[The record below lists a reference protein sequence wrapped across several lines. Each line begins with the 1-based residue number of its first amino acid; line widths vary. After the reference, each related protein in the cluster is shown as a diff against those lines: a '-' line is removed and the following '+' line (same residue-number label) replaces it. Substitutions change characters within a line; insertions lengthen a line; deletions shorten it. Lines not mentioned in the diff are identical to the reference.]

1 MNFRVI
7 ELTSASKVKVRSPQ
21 AAVIIPS
28 REFVKLGMDEIG
40 SLEGKFTDHQRGI
53 YMQGGIIDPG
63 WSGHIT
69 LELLI
74 YGECDIEVGQHLA
87 HAIILKK

>member
-1 MNFRVI
+1 MDFRVV
-7 ELTSASKVKVRSPQ
+7 ELTSASKVKVRAAQ
-21 AAVIIPS
+21 AAVIVPS
-28 REFVKLGMDEIG
+28 RELITLDDDEIG

-63 WSGHIT
+63 WSGYIT